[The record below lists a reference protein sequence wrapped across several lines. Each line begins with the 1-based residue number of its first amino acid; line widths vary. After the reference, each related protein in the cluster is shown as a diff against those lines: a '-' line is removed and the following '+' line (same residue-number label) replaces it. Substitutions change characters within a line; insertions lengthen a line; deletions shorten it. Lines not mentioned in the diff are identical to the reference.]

1 MKAMTIRTSYI
12 ANIPMLISMVL
23 AALWVWYFHAT
34 AESAALFLGIIA
46 GGLVDLDN
54 RLTGRLRNIF
64 FTLIHF
70 SMASIAVQWTYG
82 QAWLFSFLMMAAA
95 FVVTLVGSID
105 IRYRTIAFG
114 TLLVMLYTVL
124 THVPDAVWYANPLML
139 ICGTVLYSTCT
150 IVVHLLF
157 PHRPLQDSV
166 AQSYR
171 QLADYM
177 RVKARFF
184 DPDEAA
190 FLDEK
195 EIRLAMSNTAV
206 INKFNQCRSALF
218 YRLRSQSRH
227 PRTIRMLHY
236 YFAAQNIHERISSRH
251 VEYYELAHKLEH
263 SDVIFR
269 LQRLIVLQAEACQA
283 MSDALMQDKDY
294 VYDKMLCRAGKGV
307 RLAFSLYREAHPEDQ
322 GIHAIQQLI
331 DNVLA
336 ISEQIE
342 RLPLIKEEA
351 AAYTNSD
358 DTRIAG
364 QDVDSLR
371 DMVAAVRSHLTFE
384 SSVFRHAVRLSILT
398 AVSCFI
404 VEFFH
409 LSMGYWIL
417 LTGVIVC
424 QPNYSATTA
433 RLKQRIL
440 GTLLGVLVGSTI
452 PYFFPDLPGQL
463 LIVVMSATLF
473 FVFRTNRYSFS
484 TFFITIQVLTGFA
497 ILGID
502 TPSAWISRFF
512 DTLVGAVLA
521 WCAVSYLWAD
531 WHYLTLGKT
540 ARRALLGNA
549 NYLRQVI
556 DQLSGQHADNIVY
569 RTARR
574 VAHERAVALSQ
585 TVSDMTIEPKKYGIR
600 LGNALTL
607 LQLNYTLISS
617 ISALGSIRVQVAA
630 LIVKDD
636 GFMQNIQLLAQRI
649 VQLMATTPSLHSMQE
664 LTTLQQQIYAIQPS
678 DKEKEGVKHVLWLQL
693 QRIAQQL
700 ALYFDALQQEN
711 TFSHTEVL
719 LKNSHKNIKK

>member
-1 MKAMTIRTSYI
+1 MTIRTSYI
-12 ANIPMLISMVL
+12 TNIPMFISMTL
-23 AALWVWYFHAT
+23 AAIWVWYFHAT

-82 QAWLFSFLMMAAA
+82 HSWLFSLLMMFAA
-95 FVVTLVGSID
+95 FSVTLVGSID
-105 IRYRTIAFG
+105 VRYRTIAFG

-124 THVPDAVWYANPLML
+124 TYMPNIAWYTNPMML

-150 IVVHLLF
+150 IVLHLVF
-157 PHRPLQDSV
+157 PHRPVQDSV

-171 QLADYM
+171 KLADYM

-206 INKFNQCRSALF
+206 INVFNQCRSALF

-227 PRTIRMLHY
+227 PRTIRMLNY

-251 VEYYELAHKLEH
+251 VEYHEFAQKLEH
-263 SDVIFR
+263 SDLIFR
-269 LQRLIVLQAEACQA
+269 IQRLIVLQADACQA

-294 VYDKMLCRAGKGV
+294 IFDEILSRAGKGV
-307 RLAFSLYREAHPEDQ
+307 RQAFNLYRETHPADK
-322 GIHAIQQLI
+322 GIPHVQQLI

-336 ISEQIE
+336 ISDQIQ
-342 RLPLIKEEA
+342 RLPLIKEES
-351 AAYTNSD
+351 AAYVNSD
-358 DTRIAG
+358 ETRIAG
-364 QDVDSLR
+364 QDVDSIR
-371 DMVAAVRSHLTFE
+371 DIIAAVRSHLTFE

-398 AVSCFI
+398 AISCLI

-409 LSMGYWIL
+409 LKMGYWIL

-424 QPNYSATTA
+424 QPNYSATTT

-440 GTLLGVLVGSTI
+440 GTLLGVIVGSTV
-452 PYFFPDLPGQL
+452 PYFVPNLPGQL
-463 LIVVMSATLF
+463 LVVVASATLF
-473 FVFRTNRYSFS
+473 FVFRTSRYSFS
-484 TFFITIQVLTGFA
+484 TFFITIQVLAGFA
-497 ILGID
+497 ILGMD
-502 TPSAWISRFF
+502 TPSALVSRFL
-512 DTLVGAVLA
+512 DTLIGSALA
-521 WCAVSYLWAD
+521 WCAVSYLWPD
-531 WHYLTLGKT
+531 WHYLTLSKT
-540 ARRALLGNA
+540 ARRALSGNA
-549 NYLRQVI
+549 QYLRQVMN
-556 DQLSGQHADNIVY
+556 QLWGEHSDDVVY

-574 VAHERAVALSQ
+574 VAHERAVALSN
-585 TVSDMTIEPKKYGIR
+585 TVSDMSIEPKKYGLR
-600 LGNALTL
+600 LTDALTL

-630 LIVKDD
+630 RKASGEDAE
-636 GFMQNIQLLAQRI
+636 FMQQVKSLAQQI
-649 VQLMATTPSLHSMQE
+649 ADLMSEMPSVAHMEKLS
-664 LTTLQQQIYAIQPS
+664 LLQQTIQAIQPS
-678 DKEKEGVKHVLWLQL
+678 DAEKDVSKHVLWLQL
-693 QRIAQQL
+693 QRITNRL
-700 ALYFDALQQEN
+700 SLYFETLQHDIDKVN
-711 TFSHTEVL
+711 AHSNLGV
-719 LKNSHKNIKK
+719 K